1 MIFKDKSVIIT
12 GGSEGVGAAA
22 ARLFAEAGANLML
35 VARNRKNLEAIA
47 AELRDKSRVEIF
59 PMDVSDA
66 DSCEDLI
73 KKTQFEFGRIDVLV
87 NNAGFQARGYVESVT
102 AEDLGRTID
111 VNLRAPI
118 MLTRLALPHI
128 REAGGGAIINVA
140 SLAGRTPVPGSAAYS
155 ASKFGLR
162 AFTFSLAEEIRDS
175 GIKLAV
181 VSPGPISTQFILAD
195 IDKTSDLTFS
205 QPISSA
211 EEVAQVILD
220 LCGNN
225 QREQAMPA
233 ISGVLTTLS
242 YLMPW
247 LGRALRPA
255 LERRGS
261 RVKKELKARAKAK
274 SSETSTLNRMAARK
288 GRRGRPGDH
297 RGAMILLL
305 QQASRRA
312 GPCRLHKHRA
322 DSWWSC
328 AHFGRGSPC
337 CACRNNSD
345 VTGAYCSSAKASLV
359 RFSQPSASTRTL
371 SSTRMPP

>member
-1 MIFKDKSVIIT
+1 MIFKDKTVIVT

-22 ARLFAEAGANLML
+22 ARLFSEAGANLML

-47 AELRDKSRVEIF
+47 AELRDKARVSVF

-66 DSCEDLI
+66 DSCADMV
-73 KKTQFEFGRIDVLV
+73 KKTLFEFGRIDVLV
-87 NNAGFQARGYVESVT
+87 NNAGFHVRGDVESAT
-102 AEDLGRTID
+102 ADELARTID
-111 VNLRAPI
+111 VNLGAPI
-118 MLTRLALPHI
+118 VLTRLVLPHI

-162 AFTFSLAEEIRDS
+162 AFAFSLAEEIRDS

-181 VSPGPISTQFILAD
+181 VSPGPIATQFILDD

-205 QPISSA
+205 QPMSSA

-225 QREQAMPA
+225 QREQAIPA
-233 ISGVLTTLS
+233 MSGVLTTLA

-255 LERRGS
+255 LERKGN
-261 RVKKELKARAKAK
+261 RVKKELKAKA
-274 SSETSTLNRMAARK
+274 RAAR
-288 GRRGRPGDH
+288 
-297 RGAMILLL
+297 
-305 QQASRRA
+305 SEN
-312 GPCRLHKHRA
+312 
-322 DSWWSC
+322 
-328 AHFGRGSPC
+328 GS
-337 CACRNNSD
+337 
-345 VTGAYCSSAKASLV
+345 
-359 RFSQPSASTRTL
+359 
-371 SSTRMPP
+371 